1 MMTPERRAELK
12 LMPAAYDFA
21 WPMLR
26 ALRDLGG
33 HSGNRTAIEE
43 TAFQLMGLST
53 AQLAVLKPDKKQ
65 TEASN
70 RAWWAMTYLRWV
82 RLVRNDDGVWVLTP
96 YARKL
101 MADHPLVDDGH
112 RATATRLLV
121 LGAKRAH
128 EQITI
133 GDVAA

>member
-1 MMTPERRAELK
+1 
-12 LMPAAYDFA
+12 
-21 WPMLR
+21 MLR